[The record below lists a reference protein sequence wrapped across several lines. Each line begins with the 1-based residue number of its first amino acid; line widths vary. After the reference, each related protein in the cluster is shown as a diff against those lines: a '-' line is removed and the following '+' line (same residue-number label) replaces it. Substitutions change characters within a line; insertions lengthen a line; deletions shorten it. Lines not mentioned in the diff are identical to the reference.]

1 MLTEIKER
9 EKQSLTSAEL
19 NVIDWINEN
28 EEKIPD
34 MSINEI
40 ADASFISP
48 ATVSRAIRKCGFS
61 GIAEMKYKISSQMNY
76 IVEGKIVNE
85 IFEKSITE
93 CKKTIEALDVD
104 MILRVIRYIRFSE
117 KIYILARGTTALIAR
132 DFEFQLQLL
141 GYNAFVLSDSQIM
154 RNSKKLFKE
163 NDIVMIFTLKNS
175 TPELE
180 MSAKF
185 AKEVGATVITCCC
198 IQGTSLE
205 KYSDLSI
212 LGGRK
217 KNNSMIEEFNVMSRL
232 PLHIIARTLIDY
244 LTL

>member
-40 ADASFISP
+40 ADASFTSP

-117 KIYILARGTTALIAR
+117 KNLYISKR
-132 DFEFQLQLL
+132 
-141 GYNAFVLSDSQIM
+141 YNGID
-154 RNSKKLFKE
+154 
-163 NDIVMIFTLKNS
+163 
-175 TPELE
+175 
-180 MSAKF
+180 
-185 AKEVGATVITCCC
+185 
-198 IQGTSLE
+198 
-205 KYSDLSI
+205 
-212 LGGRK
+212 RK
-217 KNNSMIEEFNVMSRL
+217 GF
-232 PLHIIARTLIDY
+232 
-244 LTL
+244 